1 MVDTLVFLVAGDNLV
16 LLEEFFHRVCLFS
29 GGEVFDGLP
38 HFRVVQRFLLDGE
51 DAEACRVLELAPE
64 VLQEILEH
72 AGVAVDFE
80 EGIAVLPVRR
90 HCFVPA
96 VLVEFADCL
105 EEQLHLVEDKDD
117 VTHLLVLGG
126 LRFEGLA
133 PHVFLCHN
141 FDFLTLITVVV
152 SANI

>member
-16 LLEEFFHRVCLFS
+16 LFEEFLHRVCLFS

-38 HFRVVQRFLLDGE
+38 HFRVVQRVFLDGK

-72 AGVAVDFE
+72 VRVAVDFE
-80 EGIAVLPVRR
+80 EGVAVLLVCR

-96 VLVEFADCL
+96 VLVELADRL

-117 VTHLLVLGG
+117 VTHLLVLGD
-126 LRFEGLA
+126 LRFEGFV

-141 FDFLTLITVVV
+141 FEFLALIIVVV
-152 SANI
+152 TANI